1 MELQLSADAAVF
13 LSLAEN
19 FFFYPHAHPAHWLHP
34 RGSIALVTGLVAPLS
49 EKKSDWP
56 IGTVSSPPLAYVNVL
71 Y

>member
-1 MELQLSADAAVF
+1 MGLQLSADPAVF

-19 FFFYPHAHPAHWLHP
+19 FLFHPHAHPAHWLP
-34 RGSIALVTGLVAPLS
+34 PIGSIALVTGLAAPLS

-56 IGTVSSPPLAYVNVL
+56 FGTVLSPPLAYVNVL